1 MSLLQAIELS
11 KQYNDVYALRNLN
24 LSINKGEIYCL
35 LGQNGAGTTTT
46 INLML
51 GFVKP
56 SAGKILFNNIDLV
69 ENPSLI
75 NKHFAYIPEVVHLYG
90 SLTGLENL
98 EFFSKIAGNNYA
110 KNELV
115 NFLNDAG
122 LQESAHHKLMTSYS
136 KGMRQKV
143 AIAIAIAKK
152 ADCIFMDEPT
162 SGLDPK
168 ATNDFITICKKL
180 ATNGTTIFMATHDI
194 FNAVNVA
201 NTIGIMREGILVN
214 SIDSK
219 SITATALEKLYLE
232 TI

>member
-1 MSLLQAIELS
+1 
-11 KQYNDVYALRNLN
+11 
-24 LSINKGEIYCL
+24 
-35 LGQNGAGTTTT
+35 
-46 INLML
+46 
-51 GFVKP
+51 
-56 SAGKILFNNIDLV
+56 
-69 ENPSLI
+69 
-75 NKHFAYIPEVVHLYG
+75 
-90 SLTGLENL
+90 
-98 EFFSKIAGNNYA
+98 
-110 KNELV
+110 
-115 NFLNDAG
+115 
-122 LQESAHHKLMTSYS
+122 MTSYS

-180 ATNGTTIFMATHDI
+180 AKNGTTIFMATHDI

-219 SITATALEKLYLE
+219 SITASALEKLYLE